1 MTNPM
6 HIAVEQ
12 VTFTYPSGLTA
23 LDGVSFQA
31 VPGELVAIIG
41 ENGAGKTTLVRHLN
55 GLLKPTQGSVR
66 IGDWDTREHTVA
78 ALARRVSYV
87 FQNPDDQLFE
97 RTVRAEVAFGPRNL
111 GRTAQ
116 EVAQAVGRALE
127 RVGLAGHADR
137 HPYDLHISQ
146 RKLVALAASLAMDT
160 PVVVLDEPTTGQ
172 DAQGIALIGQVVAE
186 LKDEGKTVIA
196 ITHDIDFCAE
206 NFPRVVVMAQG
217 HILADGPAR
226 DVLAAADT
234 LARAEVEPPQM
245 VRLAARL
252 GLAGTPLDAAE
263 LVDLL
268 GEGGGA
274 GRSEPANPAG

>member
-1 MTNPM
+1 MTSAM
-6 HIAVEQ
+6 HVAVEE

-23 LDGVSFQA
+23 LDSVSFRA
-31 VPGELVAIIG
+31 APGELVAIIG

-55 GLLKPTQGSVR
+55 GLLKPTQGSVKV
-66 IGDWDTREHTVA
+66 GDWDTHEHTVA

-97 RTVRAEVAFGPRNL
+97 RTVRAEIAFGPRNL
-111 GRTAQ
+111 GRSAQ
-116 EVAQAVGRALE
+116 EVERAVDEALA
-127 RVGLAGHADR
+127 RVGLADFADR
-137 HPYDLHISQ
+137 HPYDLHMSQ
-146 RKLVALAASLAMDT
+146 RKLVALAASLAVDT

-172 DAQGIALIGQVVAE
+172 DALGIALIGRVVAG

-206 NFPRVVVMAQG
+206 NFPRVAVMAKG
-217 HILADGPAR
+217 RILADGPAR
-226 DVLAAADT
+226 EVLAQTDT

-252 GLAGTPLDAAE
+252 GLDGTALDAAE
-263 LVDLL
+263 LVERL
-268 GEGGGA
+268 A
-274 GRSEPANPAG
+274 GRSGPANPAG